1 MNEEIKKTI
10 ERLIAEEDSN
20 VERARLLVLLQISNL
35 ITDISIRQA
44 ELEDKIVHADEYI
57 EQNRRASDRFAGAK
71 KVVIALAIGV
81 QGTTGYFLAEL
92 LDAPNKFKQELV
104 VIDRRLTVVETEV
117 TTAKP
122 WLLLKRR

>member
-35 ITDISIRQA
+35 ITDINIRQV
-44 ELEDKIVHADEYI
+44 ELEDKIVHADEFI
-57 EQNRRASDRFAGAK
+57 QQNRRASDRFAGAK
-71 KVVIALAIGV
+71 KVVIALAIAV
-81 QGTTGYFLAEL
+81 QATTGYFLAEL

-104 VIDRRLTVVETEV
+104 VIDRRLAVVEAQV
-117 TTAKP
+117 KLHP
-122 WLLLKRR
+122 PIP